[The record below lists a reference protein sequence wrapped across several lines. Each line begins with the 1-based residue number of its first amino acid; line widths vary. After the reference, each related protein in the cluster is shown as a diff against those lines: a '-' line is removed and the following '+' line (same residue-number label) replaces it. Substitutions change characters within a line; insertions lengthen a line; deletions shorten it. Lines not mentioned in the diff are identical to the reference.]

1 MGMYISSDPIG
12 LAGNNPT
19 LYGYVPDVN
28 TWLDLWGLSGR
39 GGALHQSIQ
48 NQLLTDLKKI
58 YGKER
63 VEIEGEIELGNG
75 LSRYGDVVV
84 YSDEVGPN
92 GKRKI
97 SQVHQI
103 GDMRTRGGF
112 RPSSRERGAIMDIR
126 QSEYLTENA
135 KIIFHDKSG
144 RITLI
149 NPDQQPDW
157 KTPSNK
163 HRKIKCG

>member
-1 MGMYISSDPIG
+1 MYISSDPIG

-19 LYGYVPDVN
+19 LYGYVADVN
-28 TWLDLWGLSGR
+28 IWLDLWGLSGR
-39 GGALHQSIQ
+39 GGPLHQSIQ
-48 NQLLTDLKKI
+48 DQIKEALIKI
-58 YGKER
+58 YGADR
-63 VEIEGEIELGNG
+63 VDIEGEIELGNG
-75 LSRYGDVVV
+75 HSRYGDVVV
-84 YSDEVGPN
+84 YSDELGPN
-92 GKRKI
+92 GKKKI
-97 SQVHQI
+97 LQVHQV